1 MGLHS
6 KDRLLDETAT
16 FPLAYYAT
24 EIITMVKCFTIGAA
38 RLLRIKYRINL
49 TKSLYCKQFD
59 LVL

>member
-24 EIITMVKCFTIGAA
+24 EIITMVKFVTIGSA
-38 RLLRIKYRINL
+38 RLLRIKIR
-49 TKSLYCKQFD
+49 
-59 LVL
+59 